1 MNFWAFHPVHSLYN
15 ANSLK
20 LNLTF
25 NNFKYVNSGFDLL
38 FMSTITLHKIE
49 KLPKPN
55 AKPPRLLLVGN
66 PNVGKSVI
74 FGYLTGKYVT
84 VSNYPGTTV
93 EISRGKMK
101 YGGQEWEV
109 VDTPGINSLAPQ
121 SDDERVTRDM
131 LLESEPDV
139 IVQVADAKNLRRT
152 LLITSQL
159 AEMKIPMV
167 LVLNMMDEAR
177 HRGIEIDAKAIGEL
191 FDIPVVTAVAIEGEG
206 LYSIFKSIVHA
217 KIPNDPLEA
226 QRNRLL
232 GNEEF
237 LQALKP
243 KTAGKLPLQMTVE
256 WLQTQDSGFRRGV
269 ESWLG
274 QIAEGEIPND
284 AGTRMKIRGCAA
296 RLEEMRNVFLER
308 SVSQYKKV
316 LPSVFRETNS
326 VGLKVG
332 LVCLL
337 VGLLLFV
344 YTELG
349 RLFGLPTPYS
359 WLHSLMDRSVIPAT
373 LSFFQNIHLGWFG
386 SLLFGKLADDG
397 ITYETGLLYPAITQ
411 FLVLIAP
418 IMFPL
423 AFVLRR
429 SERFAE
435 RLGHWTRDWRTGAPM
450 MVIILLLM
458 YEFVGVIGAG
468 TLVDALENNV
478 FNVLLTPNLQALIP
492 QGIFYDFFVGKYGLI
507 SVGLTYALAIVLPI
521 VMTFFIAFGLLE
533 DSGYLPRLAILS
545 DRLFRVMGL
554 NGKAVLP
561 MVLGLGCDTMAT
573 MTTRILETKKERL
586 IATLLL
592 ALGVPCSAQLGVI
605 LAISGSLSPWAM
617 LTVFGVVASQM
628 FLIGYLSSKLIK
640 GKRGDF
646 IFEIPPIRVP
656 VFKNIWTKTR
666 HRMIWYLKEALPL
679 FLLGTLIL
687 FILDRVKVPTPW
699 GSLSG
704 LDMINNSLAPLVT
717 GVLELPRQTA
727 QVLVLGFLRRD
738 YGAAGLF
745 DMVGQG
751 LMSPVQVVVSLIVLT
766 LFIPCVANFFMII
779 REQGLKTAMYILAF
793 LTPFAIIVGGVVNLV
808 LRVLKITF

>member
-1 MNFWAFHPVHSLYN
+1 
-15 ANSLK
+15 
-20 LNLTF
+20 
-25 NNFKYVNSGFDLL
+25 
-38 FMSTITLHKIE
+38 MSTVTLHKIE
-49 KLPKPN
+49 KPQKPN
-55 AKPPRLLLVGN
+55 TKPSRLLLIGN

-93 EISRGKMK
+93 EVSRGKMK

-109 VDTPGINSLAPQ
+109 VDTPGVNSLAPQ

-131 LLESEPDV
+131 LLEAEPDV

-152 LLITSQL
+152 LLVTSQL
-159 AEMKIPMV
+159 AELKIPMV

-177 HRGIEIDAKAIGEL
+177 HRGIEIDAKGISEL
-191 FDIPVVTAVAIEGEG
+191 FGIPVIPAVAIEGEG
-206 LYSIFKSIVHA
+206 LYSIFKSIVQA
-217 KIPNDPLEA
+217 KIPNDPLET

-232 GNEEF
+232 ANEEF
-237 LQALKP
+237 LKELKP
-243 KTAGKLPLQMTVE
+243 KETGGLPLQLTVE
-256 WLQTQDSGFRRGV
+256 WLQTQDLGFRQGV
-269 ESWLG
+269 DAWLSRVTD
-274 QIAEGEIPND
+274 GEIQND
-284 AGTRMKIRGCAA
+284 AGTRMRIRSCAA
-296 RLEEMRNVFLER
+296 RLEEIRNGFLDR
-308 SVSQYKKV
+308 TVSQYKKA

-326 VGLKVG
+326 TSLKIG
-332 LVCLL
+332 MVCLAA
-337 VGLLLFV
+337 GLALFI

-349 RLFGLPTPYS
+349 RLFGLPTLYG
-359 WLHSLMDRSVIPAT
+359 WVNSLMDRSIIPST
-373 LSFFQNIHLGWFG
+373 LSFFQNLHLGWLG

-397 ITYETGLLYPAITQ
+397 STYETGLLYPAITQ
-411 FLVLIAP
+411 FLTLIVPVIA
-418 IMFPL
+418 PL

-429 SERFAE
+429 SEKFAE
-435 RLGHWTRDWRTGAPM
+435 RLGHWTRDWRTGAPLM
-450 MVIILLLM
+450 LVVLLLM

-478 FNVLLTPNLQALIP
+478 FNVLLTPNLQKIIP
-492 QGIFYDFFVGKYGLI
+492 QGIFYDFFVGQYGLI

-545 DRLFRVMGL
+545 DRVFRIMGL

-586 IATLLL
+586 IATILL

-605 LAISGSLSPWAM
+605 LAISGSLSGWAM
-617 LTVFGVVASQM
+617 LTVFGVVLSQM
-628 FLIGYLSSKLIK
+628 FLVGYLSSKIVK

-656 VFKNIWTKTR
+656 VFKNVWTKTR
-666 HRMIWYLKEALPL
+666 YRMKWYLKEALPL

-687 FILDRVKVPTPW
+687 FVLDRVRMPTPW
-699 GSLSG
+699 GRLSG

-738 YGAAGLF
+738 YGAAGLY

-751 LMSPVQVVVSLIVLT
+751 LMSPVQIVVSLIVLT
-766 LFIPCVANFFMII
+766 LFIPCVANFFMIV
-779 REQGLKTAMYILAF
+779 REQGTKKALIILAF
-793 LTPFAIIVGGVVNLV
+793 ITPFAIAVGGIVNV
-808 LRVLKITF
+808 ILRILKISF

>member
-1 MNFWAFHPVHSLYN
+1 
-15 ANSLK
+15 
-20 LNLTF
+20 
-25 NNFKYVNSGFDLL
+25 
-38 FMSTITLHKIE
+38 MSTITLHKIE
-49 KLPKPN
+49 KLQKPN
-55 AKPPRLLLVGN
+55 AIPSRLLLIGN

-93 EISRGKMK
+93 EVSRGKMK

-109 VDTPGINSLAPQ
+109 VDTPGVNSLAPQ

-131 LLESEPDV
+131 LLEAEPDV

-152 LLITSQL
+152 LLVTSQL
-159 AEMKIPMV
+159 AELKIPMV

-177 HRGIEIDAKAIGEL
+177 HRGIEIDAKGISEL
-191 FDIPVVTAVAIEGEG
+191 FGIPVIPAVAIEGEG
-206 LYSIFKSIVHA
+206 LYSIFKSIVQA
-217 KIPNDPLEA
+217 KVPNDPLEA

-232 GNEEF
+232 GNEDF
-237 LQALKP
+237 LKALKP
-243 KTAGKLPLQMTVE
+243 KKNDKLPLQLTVE
-256 WLQTQDSGFRRGV
+256 WLQTQDSGFRQGV
-269 ESWLG
+269 ESWLNRV
-274 QIAEGEIPND
+274 ADGEIQND
-284 AGTRMKIRGCAA
+284 AATRTRIRSCAA
-296 RLEEMRNVFLER
+296 RLEEIRNAFLER
-308 SVSQYKKV
+308 TVGQYKKT
-316 LPSVFRETNS
+316 LPSVFRESNS
-326 VGLKVG
+326 AGLKIG
-332 LVCLL
+332 LICL
-337 VGLLLFV
+337 VAGLLLFA

-349 RLFGLPTPYS
+349 RLFGLPTLYG
-359 WLHSLMDRSVIPAT
+359 WVNSLMDRSIIPSA
-373 LSFFQNIHLGWFG
+373 LSFFQNLHLGWLG

-397 ITYETGLLYPAITQ
+397 STYETGLLYPAITQ
-411 FLVLIAP
+411 FLVLIVPVIA
-418 IMFPL
+418 PL

-429 SERFAE
+429 SEKFAE

-450 MVIILLLM
+450 MLVVLLLM

-478 FNVLLTPNLQALIP
+478 FNVLLTPNLQKLIP
-492 QGIFYDFFVGKYGLI
+492 QGIIYDFFVGEYGLV

-545 DRLFRVMGL
+545 DRVFRIMGL

-586 IATLLL
+586 IATILL

-605 LAISGSLSPWAM
+605 LAISGSLSGWAM
-617 LTVFGVVASQM
+617 LTVFGVVLSQM
-628 FLIGYLSSKLIK
+628 FLVGYLSSKIVK

-656 VFKNIWTKTR
+656 VFKNVWTKTR
-666 HRMIWYLKEALPL
+666 YRMKWYLKEALPL

-687 FILDRVKVPTPW
+687 FVLDRVKMPTPW
-699 GSLSG
+699 GRLSG
-704 LDMINNSLAPLVT
+704 LDVINNSLAPLVT

-738 YGAAGLF
+738 YGAAGLY

-751 LMSPVQVVVSLIVLT
+751 LMSPVQIVVSLIVLT
-766 LFIPCVANFFMII
+766 LFIPCVANFFMIV
-779 REQGLKTAMYILAF
+779 REQGTKKALIILAF
-793 LTPFAIIVGGVVNLV
+793 ITPFAIAVGGIVNVV
-808 LRVLKITF
+808 LRILKISF

>member
-1 MNFWAFHPVHSLYN
+1 
-15 ANSLK
+15 
-20 LNLTF
+20 
-25 NNFKYVNSGFDLL
+25 
-38 FMSTITLHKIE
+38 MSTLVQIDPQKIS
-49 KLPKPN
+49 KPKSK
-55 AKPPRLLLVGN
+55 ASKLLLVGN
-66 PNVGKSVI
+66 PNVGKSVV

-93 EISRGKMK
+93 EVSRGKMK
-101 YGGQEWEV
+101 YGGEEWEV

-131 LLESEPDV
+131 LLEAEPDV

-152 LLITSQL
+152 LMITSQL
-159 AEMKIPMV
+159 AELKIPMV

-177 HRGIEIDAKAIGEL
+177 HRGIEIDAKGISEL
-191 FDIPVVTAVAIEGEG
+191 FGIPVVPAVAIEGEG

-217 KIPNDPLEA
+217 KIPNDPLET
-226 QRNRLL
+226 QRNRILN
-232 GNEEF
+232 NEDF
-237 LQALKP
+237 LKGLKP
-243 KTAGKLPLQMTVE
+243 KTDKHLPLQITVE
-256 WLQTQDSGFRRGV
+256 WLQTQDSGFRRGA
-269 ESWLG
+269 ESWLSRV
-274 QIAEGEIPND
+274 ADGELPND
-284 AGTRMKIRGCAA
+284 AATRTKIRSCAV
-296 RLEEMRNVFLER
+296 RLEEMRNAFLER
-308 SVSQYKKV
+308 SVAQYKKTM
-316 LPSVFRETNS
+316 PSVFHAGSDTNGY
-326 VGLKVG
+326 GLKVA
-332 LVCLL
+332 LICLAA
-337 VGLLLFV
+337 GLLLFA

-349 RLFGLPTPYS
+349 RLFGLPTLYS
-359 WLHSLMDRSVIPAT
+359 WMHSWMDQSVIPPA
-373 LSFFQNIHLGWFG
+373 LSFLQNNHLGWLG

-397 ITYETGLLYPAITQ
+397 SAYETGLLYPAITQ

-418 IMFPL
+418 VMIPL

-435 RLGHWTRDWRTGAPM
+435 RLGHWTRDWRTGAPLM
-450 MVIILLLM
+450 IVVLLLM

-478 FNVLLTPNLQALIP
+478 FNTLLTPNLQKLIP
-492 QGIFYDFFVGKYGLI
+492 AGIVYDFFVGEYGLI

-545 DRLFRVMGL
+545 DRVFRVMGL

-586 IATLLL
+586 IATILL

-605 LAISGSLSPWAM
+605 LAISASLSGWAM
-617 LTVFGVVASQM
+617 LTVFGVVLSQM
-628 FLIGYLSSKLIK
+628 FLVGYLSSKIIK

-656 VFKNIWTKTR
+656 VLKNVWTKTR
-666 HRMIWYLKEALPL
+666 YRMKWYLKEALPL

-687 FILDRVKVPTPW
+687 FVLDRVRVPTPW
-699 GSLSG
+699 GRLSG

-717 GVLELPRQTA
+717 GVLELPEKTA

-738 YGAAGLF
+738 YGAAGLY

-751 LMSPVQVVVSLIVLT
+751 LLTPVQIVVSLIVLT
-766 LFIPCVANFFMII
+766 LFIPCVANFFMIV
-779 REQGLKTAMYILAF
+779 REQGTKKALIILAF
-793 LTPFAIIVGGVVNLV
+793 ITPFAIAVGGVVNLI
-808 LRVLKITF
+808 LRVLKIQF